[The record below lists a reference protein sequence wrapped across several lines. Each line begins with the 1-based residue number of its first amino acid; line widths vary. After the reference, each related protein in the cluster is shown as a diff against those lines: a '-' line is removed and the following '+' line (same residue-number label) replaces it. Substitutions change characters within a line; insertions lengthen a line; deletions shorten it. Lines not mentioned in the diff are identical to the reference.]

1 MNRLMVFLD
10 TIRDHLDLHQLPPV
24 ATLTVRTWSDPLT
37 VQLDAHRLPDV
48 AWALLTWANTL
59 DDVSASLWR
68 TSDGGSVHLSVNGR
82 TSCGIPVQVYSG
94 GVAYDPAVFPDLPA
108 GQRQDMPVFQLRQWS
123 RPGEVAA

>member
-37 VQLDAHRLPDV
+37 VQLDAHQLPDI
-48 AWALLTWANTL
+48 AGALLTWANTL

-68 TSDGGSVHLSVNGR
+68 TPDGNSVHLSIRGR
-82 TSCGIPVQVYSG
+82 TPCGIPVEVYSG
-94 GVAYDPAVFPDLPA
+94 VAYAPAVFPDLPA
-108 GQRQDMPVFQLRQWS
+108 GARQDMPVFQLRQWS
-123 RPGEVAA
+123 CPGEAAA

>member
-37 VQLDAHRLPDV
+37 VQLDAHQLSDV
-48 AWALLTWANTL
+48 AGALLTWANTL
-59 DDVSASLWR
+59 DDVAASLWR
-68 TSDGGSVHLSVNGR
+68 TSDGDSVHLSITGR
-82 TSCGIPVQVYSG
+82 TPCGIPVHVYSG
-94 GVAYDPAVFPDLPA
+94 VHFDPAVFLDLPA
-108 GQRQDMPVFQLRQWS
+108 GARQDMPVFQLRQWT

>member
-37 VQLDAHRLPDV
+37 VQLDAHQLTDV
-48 AWALLTWANTL
+48 AGALLTWANTL
-59 DDVSASLWR
+59 DGVAASLWR
-68 TSDGGSVHLSVNGR
+68 TPDGHSVHLSVNGR
-82 TSCGIPVQVYSG
+82 TPCGIPVHVYSG
-94 GVAYDPAVFPDLPA
+94 VHFDPVVFPDLPA
-108 GQRQDMPVFQLRQWS
+108 GVRQDMPVFQLRQWI

>member
-24 ATLTVRTWSDPLT
+24 ATVTVRTWSDPLT

-48 AWALLTWANTL
+48 AGALLTWANTL
-59 DDVSASLWR
+59 DGVAAQLWR
-68 TSDGGSVHLSVNGR
+68 TRDGRSVHLSVTGR
-82 TSCGIPVQVYSG
+82 TPCGIPVLVYG
-94 GVAYDPAVFPDLPA
+94 GVSHDPAMFPDLPA
-108 GQRQDMPVFQLRQWS
+108 GERQDMPVFQLRQWS